1 MSEVLKNSLLSFLN
15 FEIYSD
21 TLNSTRTSSLFTV
34 IPLAPAAVSAC
45 EVAVQWDNLL
55 TKVICE
61 MTFLKYQKK
70 AFVLLEITFTFFP
83 TPKIT

>member
-45 EVAVQWDNLL
+45 EVAVQ
-55 TKVICE
+55 
-61 MTFLKYQKK
+61 
-70 AFVLLEITFTFFP
+70 
-83 TPKIT
+83 